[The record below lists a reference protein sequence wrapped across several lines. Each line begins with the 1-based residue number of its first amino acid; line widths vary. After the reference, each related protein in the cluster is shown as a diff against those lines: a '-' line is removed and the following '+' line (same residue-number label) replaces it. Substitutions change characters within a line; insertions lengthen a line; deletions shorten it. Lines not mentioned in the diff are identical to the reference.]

1 MLGLGL
7 GILLLSVVLYMVLVA
22 MVLPRFVLKDSYRVK
37 EPTDRGV
44 KRCTFEGK
52 PCIIYSSSKENKPYI
67 KQYILLDEGEHKIL
81 KCKASDGVDYLDYD
95 IVVFNRYNQ
104 PFEVINVK
112 EDVVGEVTKST
123 RLPSDTAYV
132 RLVIRQANRVKL
144 KKPAT
149 FGVSGGSI
157 FAFSLLALVL
167 TALEAFAV
175 RATCSLAF
183 GDVYRE
189 SFISSTVGF
198 WVIGAVALAVGV
210 LGAISVMITS
220 SNRGR
225 K

>member
-7 GILLLSVVLYMVLVA
+7 GILLCSVVLYLVLVA
-22 MVLPRFVLKDSYRVK
+22 MVLPRFVLKASYRIK
-37 EPTDRGV
+37 KPTDRGV

-52 PCIIYSSSKENKPYI
+52 PCIVYSSSKENKPYI
-67 KQYILLDEGEHKIL
+67 KQYILLNEGEHKLL
-81 KCKASDGVDYLDYD
+81 KCKTAPGVDYLDYD
-95 IVVFNRYNQ
+95 IVVFDRYNK

-112 EDVVGEVTKST
+112 EDVLGDVTKST
-123 RLPSDTAYV
+123 QLPSDTAYV

-157 FAFSLLALVL
+157 FVFSLLVLVL

-175 RATCSLAF
+175 RASCALAF

-189 SFISSTVGF
+189 SFISSRLGF
-198 WVIGAVALAVGV
+198 LVIGAVALAVGF
-210 LGAISVMITS
+210 LGAVSVALTAAK
-220 SNRGR
+220 RGR